1 MLIEQAGTKTTATVH
16 FKATEA
22 SRIYMDIL
30 IYQPNKFNSPTQQ
43 LQMPIGNG
51 LSSSPSSSRS
61 LPLSFVRP
69 FCGDHITTPSPAA
82 VWISVHTLA
91 KEHRLFMANRKR
103 TTWKEPSIYRIIKRT
118 DMHTQTLQQYSLHL
132 TKHCS
137 VILGEQGLGQQ
148 CAWEIVGSCPK
159 LCFYDC
165 PL

>member
-51 LSSSPSSSRS
+51 LSSSPFSSRS

-69 FCGDHITTPSPAA
+69 FCGDLLIMQRHITTPSPAA

-91 KEHRLFMANRKR
+91 QDNRPFMVIRKR
-103 TTWKEPSIYRIIKRT
+103 ITWKEPSILIESSNA
-118 DMHTQTLQQYSLHL
+118 QTCTH
-132 TKHCS
+132 KHFNS
-137 VILGEQGLGQQ
+137 TPYI
-148 CAWEIVGSCPK
+148 
-159 LCFYDC
+159 
-165 PL
+165 